1 MLAPMEGVTDVVIR
15 DLITSLGGVDLCVS
29 EFIRVSI
36 HVVPEKVIRK
46 YVPEAKDGWKT
57 PAGTPILPQ
66 LLGSHP
72 ERMALT
78 SKTLERMG
86 ATGIDL
92 NFGCPAKT
100 VNRNEGGAAMLK
112 KPEAMRDVI
121 QAVQAAVKIP
131 VSVKMRLGWEN
142 PDDVF
147 AIARMVDELKPRWIA
162 VHARTKEEMY
172 RPPAHWNR
180 LALLQKTLTTPLI
193 ANGDIFTPADFDRC
207 RSETGCSSFMIG
219 RAILRDPWIFA
230 RIRNGGAAPLDT
242 DLPALL
248 RRFVGLCDRHYP
260 DGEPTVGRLKQF
272 VKQIAAGDP
281 RYAPCFEAV
290 KPLQHRGQIDAF
302 LDQLA
307 LA

>member
-1 MLAPMEGVTDVVIR
+1 MEGVTDVVIR

-29 EFIRVSI
+29 EFIRVSE
-36 HVVPEKVIRK
+36 HAVPEKVIRK
-46 YVPEAKDGWKT
+46 YVPEAALGWKT
-57 PAGTPILPQ
+57 PFGTTILPQ

-78 SKTLERMG
+78 ASRLERMG
-86 ATGIDL
+86 ASGIDL

-100 VNRNEGGAAMLK
+100 VNRNEGGAALLK
-112 KPEAMRDVI
+112 KPEVMRAVI
-121 QAVQAAVKIP
+121 QAVQAAVKVP

-180 LALLQKTLTTPLI
+180 LALLKKTIKTPLI
-193 ANGDIFTPADFDRC
+193 ANGDIFTPADFERC
-207 RSETGCSSFMIG
+207 RLETGCDHFMIG

-230 RIRNGGAAPLDT
+230 RIRQGSATTAA

-248 RRFVGLCDRHYP
+248 RRFVALCDRHYP
-260 DGEPTVGRLKQF
+260 DHKEVTVGRLKQF
-272 VKQIAAGDP
+272 VKQIAVGDARFSP
-281 RYAPCFEAV
+281 HFEAV
-290 KPLQHRGQIDAF
+290 KPLRSRSEIDAYLNQF
-302 LDQLA
+302 ERA